1 MACSLRVAV
10 KGVETDAVALRETN
24 GDEEPD
30 RLESE
35 RDAEAEAVLAE
46 EAVDRA
52 MRGEAA
58 RRAGREWA
66 KDRRAAMM
74 VKVRIRE
81 SI

>member
-24 GDEEPD
+24 GDEGPD

-46 EAVDRA
+46 EAV

-66 KDRRAAMM
+66 RDRRAAMM
-74 VKVRIRE
+74 VEVCV
-81 SI
+81 